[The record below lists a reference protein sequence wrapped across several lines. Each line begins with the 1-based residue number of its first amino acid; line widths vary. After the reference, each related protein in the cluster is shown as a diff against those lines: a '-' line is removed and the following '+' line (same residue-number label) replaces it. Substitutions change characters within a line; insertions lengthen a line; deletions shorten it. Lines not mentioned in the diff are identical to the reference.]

1 MSLMRTAFLKASESA
16 WLREHAPRH
25 RFVRRSVARLLP
37 GESADDALAAA
48 GRLADSGISTLLSQ
62 LGENIENHAEAE
74 AVVRQYRDVL
84 DRIHAAGLPSDLSVK
99 LTQLGLDL
107 DPEFCLAN
115 FSELAS
121 HALSAASPVQR
132 TIHSAASTIW
142 IDMEHSPYVDA
153 ALDIHR
159 RARTKFPNVAICVQA
174 YLYRTEKDVE
184 SLIAQGATV
193 RLVKGAYD
201 EPSEIA
207 FPKKSDVDENYFR
220 LAQILLGPEARKAG
234 VRAAI
239 ATHDGNLIARITK
252 WAATQGLAKDHL
264 EFDMLYGIQRAEQ
277 LQLVREGYRCRV
289 LVSYGSYWFPWFMR
303 RLAERPANV
312 LFLARNLWGG

>member
-1 MSLMRTAFLKASESA
+1 
-16 WLREHAPRH
+16 
-25 RFVRRSVARLLP
+25 
-37 GESADDALAAA
+37 
-48 GRLADSGISTLLSQ
+48 
-62 LGENIENHAEAE
+62 
-74 AVVRQYRDVL
+74 
-84 DRIHAAGLPSDLSVK
+84 
-99 LTQLGLDL
+99 
-107 DPEFCLAN
+107 
-115 FSELAS
+115 
-121 HALSAASPVQR
+121 
-132 TIHSAASTIW
+132 
-142 IDMEHSPYVDA
+142 MEHSPYVDA
-153 ALDIHR
+153 ALEIHR
-159 RARTKFPNVAICVQA
+159 RARAKFPNVGICVQA

-220 LAQILLGPEARKAG
+220 LAQILLGAEAREAG

-239 ATHDGNLIARITK
+239 ATHDRKLIARISD
-252 WAATQGLAKDHL
+252 WAATQGIPKDQL

-277 LQLVREGYRCRV
+277 LRLVREGYRCRV

-312 LFLARNLWGG
+312 LFLARNLWGVE

>member
-1 MSLMRTAFLKASESA
+1 
-16 WLREHAPRH
+16 
-25 RFVRRSVARLLP
+25 
-37 GESADDALAAA
+37 
-48 GRLADSGISTLLSQ
+48 
-62 LGENIENHAEAE
+62 
-74 AVVRQYRDVL
+74 
-84 DRIHAAGLPSDLSVK
+84 
-99 LTQLGLDL
+99 
-107 DPEFCLAN
+107 
-115 FSELAS
+115 
-121 HALSAASPVQR
+121 
-132 TIHSAASTIW
+132 
-142 IDMEHSPYVDA
+142 MEHSPYVDA
-153 ALDIHR
+153 TLEIHR
-159 RARTKFPNVAICVQA
+159 RARAKFPNVAVCVQA

-207 FPKKSDVDENYFR
+207 FPQKSDVDENYFR
-220 LAQILLGPEARKAG
+220 LAQLLLSEKARESG

-239 ATHDGNLIARITK
+239 ATHDRKLIARISD
-252 WAATQGLAKDHL
+252 WAATQEIPRDQL

-277 LQLVREGYRCRV
+277 LRLVREGYRSRV

>member
-1 MSLMRTAFLKASESA
+1 MSIMRTAFLKASENS
-16 WLREHAPRH
+16 WLRERAPKH
-25 RFVRRSVARLLP
+25 RFVRRSVARFLP
-37 GESADDALAAA
+37 GENANDALAAA
-48 GRLADSGISTLLSQ
+48 RRLAGSGISTLLSQ
-62 LGENIENHAEAE
+62 LGENIELRSEAE
-74 AVVRQYRDVL
+74 AVVSQYRDVL
-84 DRIHAAGLPSDLSVK
+84 ARIHSASLPCDLSVK

-107 DPEFCLAN
+107 DSEFCFANLAQ
-115 FSELAS
+115 LAEA
-121 HALSAASPVQR
+121 ALSASTPR
-132 TIHSAASTIW
+132 GGTIW

-153 ALDIHR
+153 TLEIHR
-159 RARTKFPNVAICVQA
+159 GARAKFPNVAVCVQA

-220 LAQILLGPEARKAG
+220 LAQMLLSAEARKSG

-239 ATHDGNLIARITK
+239 ATHDGKLIARIAD
-252 WAATQGLAKDHL
+252 WAAAEGIPKDQL

-277 LQLVREGYRCRV
+277 LRLVREGYRCRV

>member
-1 MSLMRTAFLKASESA
+1 MSILRTAFLKASESA
-16 WLREHAPRH
+16 WLRERAPRH
-25 RFVRRSVARLLP
+25 RFVRRSVARFLP

-48 GRLADSGISTLLSQ
+48 RRLADSGISTLLSQ
-62 LGENIENHAEAE
+62 LGENIEHRSGAE
-74 AVVRQYRDVL
+74 AVVEQYRDVL
-84 DRIHAAGLPSDLSVK
+84 ARIHAAGLPSDLSVK

-107 DPEFCLAN
+107 DPEFCFANLAQ
-115 FSELAS
+115 LAES
-121 HALSAASPVQR
+121 ALAASTPGGG
-132 TIHSAASTIW
+132 TIW

-153 ALDIHR
+153 TLEIYR
-159 RARTKFPNVAICVQA
+159 RARAKFPNVAVCVQA

-184 SLIAQGATV
+184 SLIAQGANV

-207 FPKKSDVDENYFR
+207 LPKKSDVDENYFR
-220 LAQILLGPEARKAG
+220 LAQMLLGAEARRSGAR
-234 VRAAI
+234 VAL
-239 ATHDGNLIARITK
+239 ATHDRKLIARIAD
-252 WAATQGLAKDHL
+252 WAAAQGIPRDRL

-277 LQLVREGYRCRV
+277 LRLVREGYRCRV

>member
-1 MSLMRTAFLKASESA
+1 MSIMRTAFLKASENS
-16 WLREHAPRH
+16 WLRERAPKH
-25 RFVRRSVARLLP
+25 RFVRRSVARFLP
-37 GESADDALAAA
+37 GENADDALAAA
-48 GRLADSGISTLLSQ
+48 RRLADSGISTLLSQ
-62 LGENIENHAEAE
+62 LGENIELRSEAE

-84 DRIHAAGLPSDLSVK
+84 ARIHSAGLPCDLSVK

-107 DPEFCLAN
+107 DSEFCFANLAR
-115 FSELAS
+115 LAES
-121 HALSAASPVQR
+121 ALSASTPR
-132 TIHSAASTIW
+132 GGTIW

-153 ALDIHR
+153 TLEIHR
-159 RARTKFPNVAICVQA
+159 RARAKFPNVAVCVQA

-220 LAQILLGPEARKAG
+220 LAQMLLSAEARKSG

-239 ATHDGNLIARITK
+239 ATHDGKLIARIAD
-252 WAATQGLAKDHL
+252 WAAAEGIPKDQL

-277 LQLVREGYRCRV
+277 LRLVREGYRCRV

>member
-1 MSLMRTAFLKASESA
+1 VTILRTLFLKASESE
-16 WLREHAPRH
+16 WLRERAPRH
-25 RFVRRSVARLLP
+25 RFVRRSVARFLP
-37 GESADDALAAA
+37 GECADDALAAA
-48 GRLADSGISTLLSQ
+48 RRLADNGISTLLSQ
-62 LGENIENHAEAE
+62 LGENVEDRSAAE
-74 AVVRQYRDVL
+74 AVVKHYCDL
-84 DRIHAAGLPSDLSVK
+84 LAHIHTAGLPSDLSVK

-107 DPEFCLAN
+107 DAEFCYANLAQ
-115 FSELAS
+115 LAES
-121 HALSAASPVQR
+121 AVAASPPNGG
-132 TIHSAASTIW
+132 TIW

-153 ALDIHR
+153 TLEIHN
-159 RARTKFPNVAICVQA
+159 RARAKYPNVAVCAQA
-174 YLYRTEKDVE
+174 YLYRTETDIK

-220 LAQILLGPEARKAG
+220 LAQLLLSAEARSSGAR
-234 VRAAI
+234 VAI
-239 ATHDGNLIARITK
+239 ATHDRNLISRIADWATK
-252 WAATQGLAKDHL
+252 QGIPRDQL

-277 LQLVREGYRCRV
+277 LRLVREGYRCRV

-312 LFLARNLWGG
+312 LFLMRNLVGG